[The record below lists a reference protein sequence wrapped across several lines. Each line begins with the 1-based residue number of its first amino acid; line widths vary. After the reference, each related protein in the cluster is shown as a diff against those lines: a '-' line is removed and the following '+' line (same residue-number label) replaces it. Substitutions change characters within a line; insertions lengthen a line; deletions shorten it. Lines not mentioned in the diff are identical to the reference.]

1 MLKLSKKHE
10 IYEVWNEWA
19 AESVFIDHK
28 PSRAEVKELI
38 EKNEWF
44 NKWKDMTLS
53 AFIRKHII
61 VERLEHF
68 YITDPETYRLERGEE

>member
-1 MLKLSKKHE
+1 MLKQTKKHTV
-10 IYEVWNEWA
+10 YEVWNEYV

-28 PSRAEVKELI
+28 PTKTEVKELI

-44 NKWKDMTLS
+44 KKWKDVTLS
-53 AFIRKHII
+53 EFIRKHII

-68 YITDPETYRLERGEE
+68 YITDPRHVKCGHP